1 MINEE
6 RMQKRLYRYNR
17 CLPDP
22 VVLSEIVDIERRC
35 VVARASD
42 IERTAPHFASRQE
55 FLAALDE
62 LLRREAAEQ
71 PEYDRFLAHE
81 ATREQF
87 SFVVSE
93 FAVDGLVESQ
103 AHLPIIPRLPPKT
116 RMAVFR
122 VLIDEFGCGNSEQ
135 EHSQLYRDLLM
146 ELGMPTDLDHY
157 IEIVSEPS
165 FAYVNLFSWLAARA
179 PAEEYFLGAY
189 AYFESS
195 VLSAFQSF
203 ATGAERLGIHNRRY
217 YTEHLYIDGFH
228 SRQMLEAIKALEDER
243 PIDLPKIW
251 TGALLTSATVAE
263 ATEAAVTKARRAA

>member
-1 MINEE
+1 MTEE
-6 RMQKRLYRYNR
+6 RIQQRLYEYNR

-22 VVLSEIVDIERRC
+22 HVLSEIMDIERHSI
-35 VVARASD
+35 VARADD
-42 IERTAPHFASRQE
+42 IERAAPHFASRQE
-55 FLAALDE
+55 LFVALDE
-62 LLRREAAEQ
+62 LLSQEASEQ

-81 ATREQF
+81 ATRKQF
-87 SFVVSE
+87 SVVVAE

-135 EHSQLYRDLLM
+135 EHSQLYRDLLT
-146 ELGMPTDLDHY
+146 ELDMPTDLDHY
-157 IEIVSEPS
+157 IEIVSEQS

-203 ATGAERLGIHNRRY
+203 ATATERLGIRNRRY
-217 YTEHLYIDGFH
+217 YTEHLYIDSFH

-243 PIDLPKIW
+243 PIALAKIW
-251 TGALLTSATVAE
+251 TGALLTSAIVAE
-263 ATEAAVTKARRAA
+263 ATEAAVIKARRSA

>member
-1 MINEE
+1 MTGEE
-6 RMQKRLYRYNR
+6 RMQQRLYRCNR
-17 CLPDP
+17 FLPDP
-22 VVLSEIVDIERRC
+22 EVLSEIIDIERRS

-42 IERTAPHFASRQE
+42 IERTAPHFTSRQE
-55 FLAALDE
+55 LLAALEE
-62 LLRREAAEQ
+62 LLHREAAEQ

-87 SFVVSE
+87 SLVVSE

-135 EHSQLYRDLLM
+135 EHSQLYRDLLT
-146 ELGMPTDLDHY
+146 ELGMPTDLNHY

-165 FAYVNLFSWLAARA
+165 LAYVNLFSWLAARA

-195 VLSAFQSF
+195 VLAAFQSF
-203 ATGAERLGIHNRRY
+203 AAAAERLGIHNRRY
-217 YTEHLYIDGFH
+217 YTEHLYIDSFH

-243 PIDLPKIW
+243 PIDLAKIW

-263 ATEAAVTKARRAA
+263 ATEAAVTKARRSA